1 MSNIRIIAGIT
12 VFCIGAFAASAA
24 SKFITMMI
32 GEINRQRKEDNQI
45 SYFGDTPSKMLG
57 IFSEYRR
64 LYPKGRLRHYAIA
77 SIMTMTVAL
86 LVTAVCFNI
95 IG

>member
-1 MSNIRIIAGIT
+1 MSNIRIIAGII
-12 VFCIGAFAASAA
+12 VFCTGASAA
-24 SKFITMMI
+24 TAASMFTTMMI

-45 SYFGDTPSKMLG
+45 SYFGYTPSKMLG

-64 LYPKGRLRHYAIA
+64 LYPNGRLRHYAIA
-77 SIMTMTVAL
+77 SIITMTVAL
-86 LVTAVCFNI
+86 FITAVCFHI